1 MKIIVFFLLIC
12 IGPIVIVE
20 ENYAQDKGDGAIDKL
35 VDKAELPVPKEEKQ
49 LFYLQRDPNT
59 NTVIY
64 TLNMEDGKIDENQ
77 PVKAHWIRY
86 AEGGKRTGLSFIQRK
101 FAYGVHHTKTGDQSF
116 DIRLQAYKDLE
127 ISIRFNSKKDK
138 YQAYTA
144 IDDKEI
150 VLERI
155 FVRID
160 GGSYFK
166 PDVRYIEVLGYDPIT
181 KSKVSQR
188 FSPK

>member
-1 MKIIVFFLLIC
+1 MRMIVIFLFVL
-12 IGPIVIVE
+12 IGPMVIVE
-20 ENYAQDKGDGAIDKL
+20 DNYAQDRGDEAIDRL
-35 VDKAELPVPKEEKQ
+35 VEKESLPVPNESKQ

-64 TLNMEDGKIDENQ
+64 SVNMKDDEIDENQ

-86 AEGGKRTGLSFIQRK
+86 AEGGKRTSLSFVQRK
-101 FAYGVHHTKTGDQSF
+101 FAYGVHHTKTGDQEY

-127 ISIRFNSKKDK
+127 ISVRFNPKTNK

-144 IDDKEI
+144 VDNKEI
-150 VLERI
+150 VLKRI

-166 PDVRYIEVLGYDPIT
+166 PNVQYIEVLGYDPT
-181 KSKVSQR
+181 SKSKITHR

>member
-1 MKIIVFFLLIC
+1 MRVIVIFLCIL
-12 IGPIVIVE
+12 IGPLVIVE
-20 ENYAQDKGDGAIDKL
+20 DNYAQERDDDAIDSL
-35 VDKAELPVPKEEKQ
+35 VEKEDLPVPNESKQ
-49 LFYLQRDPNT
+49 LFYIQRDPNT

-64 TLNMEDGKIDENQ
+64 TVNLKDGEIDDNQ

-86 AEGGKRTGLSFIQRK
+86 AEGGKRTNLSFVQRK
-101 FAYGVHHTKTGDQSF
+101 FAYGVHHTKTGNQEY

-127 ISIRFNSKKDK
+127 ISVRFDLEKNK

-144 IDDKEI
+144 VKNREI
-150 VLERI
+150 ILERI

-166 PDVRYIEVLGYDPIT
+166 PNVQYIEVLGYDPTTNSKIT
-181 KSKVSQR
+181 HR